1 MSKIVEINKFDL
13 VIALYIFG
21 IITVNLMGAKVMP
34 LGHAFGMDFNISVA
48 IFLMPLLYTIIDVV
62 SEVYGRARARS
73 LVWSGLVV
81 LILLVLFM
89 LLATSL
95 PAAAR
100 FQANDAYSQ
109 IFGMSLRIAIAS
121 IAAFAF
127 SELLDVMVYNRLKEK
142 TKGKMIWLR
151 NNTSNFLGE
160 FVDSAVFMTIAFYG
174 VFASGFSEN
183 ISVLMGLILPYWIVK
198 CAMSVVATPLV
209 YTFVAS
215 LKKEEKH

>member
-151 NNTSNFLGE
+151 NNISNFLGE

>member
-151 NNTSNFLGE
+151 NNISNFLGE

-215 LKKEEKH
+215 LKTEEKH

>member
-142 TKGKMIWLR
+142 TKGNMIWLR
-151 NNTSNFLGE
+151 NNISNFLGE

>member
-1 MSKIVEINKFDL
+1 
-13 VIALYIFG
+13 
-21 IITVNLMGAKVMP
+21 MP

-151 NNTSNFLGE
+151 NNISNFLGE

>member
-151 NNTSNFLGE
+151 NNISNFLGE

-215 LKKEEKH
+215 LKKEEKP

>member
-121 IAAFAF
+121 I
-127 SELLDVMVYNRLKEK
+127 
-142 TKGKMIWLR
+142 
-151 NNTSNFLGE
+151 
-160 FVDSAVFMTIAFYG
+160 MTR
-174 VFASGFSEN
+174 VFAN
-183 ISVLMGLILPYWIVK
+183 
-198 CAMSVVATPLV
+198 
-209 YTFVAS
+209 
-215 LKKEEKH
+215 